1 MNFDIITPELIS
13 SLHINRGIY
22 QGAIILI
29 ISLLLARIAPLP
41 RNMQPIVWFGLL
53 AKKLYKYVYRNHHS
67 PFKQAIT
74 GIVSSL
80 TLLLPFSGLAF
91 FLTHSIGFP
100 WILEFI
106 ILYICLNDANFKLV
120 AEEVCVSIAQQDKLR
135 ARALLHPW
143 LTRNTFVL
151 SFSCLSKATIEKLI
165 TAPVYGVVG
174 TIVFYSLGGAPLV
187 LLARMIKQ
195 LELSWPCFNPKYQYF
210 GRSSYLISN
219 IFFFIPTLLWSFSL
233 AIQGGPQSL
242 LTFIRPRVKG
252 VPRGYIYVCEIGA
265 RVLNIELSGPMTFGH
280 NCIALPKIKYG
291 PVPDHHDIKKAIL
304 LTSTAFTF
312 WILSLFIIPGLWA
325 LLHYLQ

>member
-1 MNFDIITPELIS
+1 MNFNIITPELIS
-13 SLHINRGIY
+13 SLTIDRGIF

-29 ISLLLARIAPLP
+29 ISILLARIAPLP
-41 RNMQPIVWFGLL
+41 RNMQPIVWFGIL
-53 AKKLYKYVYRNHHS
+53 AKKLSKSVCQSHHS
-67 PFKQAIT
+67 AFQQILA
-74 GIVSSL
+74 GLLSSL
-80 TLLLPFSGLAF
+80 LLLIPFFIQAL
-91 FLTHSIGFP
+91 FLSHSVGFP
-100 WILEFI
+100 WIFEFI

-120 AEEVCVSIAQQDKLR
+120 AEEVCVSLAQQDKLR

-151 SFSCLSKATIEKLI
+151 SFNCLSKATIEKLI

-174 TIVFYSLGGAPLV
+174 SIVFYCLGGAPLV

-210 GRSSYLISN
+210 GRACYLVSN
-219 IFFFIPTLLWSFSL
+219 IVFLIPTVLWSFSL

-265 RVLNIELSGPMTFGH
+265 RVLNIELSGPMTFGS
-280 NCIALPKIKYG
+280 NCITLPTIKYG
-291 PVPDHHDIKKAIL
+291 PIPDHHDIKRAIL

-312 WILSLFIIPGLWA
+312 WILSLIIVPAIWA
-325 LLHYLQ
+325 LIRYLQ